1 VDGARILVSNKMI
14 PVCTTGTTA
23 GGAMAKGK
31 KVLNKED
38 GAPQAHIC
46 VVYDRKD
53 GRVVHVHE
61 FFGRCFEPTEFARM
75 ALDTVESLGRVKT
88 AGLKVLHAPTLRIKP
103 ETVLRVDLASLKII
117 AKKRPDRRRDRK
129 ALAAQTD

>member
-1 VDGARILVSNKMI
+1 VDDTRILVTNKMM
-14 PVCTTGTTA
+14 PASTTGTTS

-31 KVLNKED
+31 KVLDEED
-38 GAPQAHIC
+38 GAPQTHIC

-61 FFGRCFEPTEFARM
+61 FFGRSFEPMEYARM
-75 ALDTVESLGRVKT
+75 ALDTVASLARVKT
-88 AGLKVLHAPTLRIKP
+88 AGLKVLHAPTLKIKP

-117 AKKRPDRRRDRK
+117 AKKRPDRRR
-129 ALAAQTD
+129 LS